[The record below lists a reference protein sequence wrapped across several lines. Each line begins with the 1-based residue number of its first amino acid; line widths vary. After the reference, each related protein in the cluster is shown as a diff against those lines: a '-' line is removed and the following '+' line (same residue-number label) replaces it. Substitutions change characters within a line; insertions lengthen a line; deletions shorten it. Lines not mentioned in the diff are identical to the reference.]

1 MVFKRERLRNTKQTP
16 QIPST
21 ETRLSL
27 ASRKKTLPPQNKQEV
42 VQEVGVSQSQ
52 HVKPLDR
59 TQQQLYS
66 FLSNLQSNFSS
77 LVHLFERRMTYDKTK
92 EAAFDRLY
100 QEMEELKQDQTV
112 SDLRPLYIDLILLI
126 DRMEQIEY
134 DLEENRMHSPEIA
147 SILDTLKHEML
158 EILYRR
164 GVEQLEQ
171 TPQYFDPKY
180 QKVVDCEVTLDP
192 KEDNLVVGIRRDG
205 YKCNDHVIRPEE
217 VVIRK
222 YQG

>member
-21 ETRLSL
+21 DTRLSL
-27 ASRKKTLPPQNKQEV
+27 AARKRTIPPQNKESLGLGGQ
-42 VQEVGVSQSQ
+42 QQQ
-52 HVKPLDR
+52 PLKPLDR
-59 TQQQLYS
+59 SQQQLFS

-92 EAAFDRLY
+92 EDAFERLY
-100 QEMEELKQDQTV
+100 QEMEELKQEQTLN
-112 SDLRPLYIDLILLI
+112 DLRPLYIDLILLI
-126 DRMEQIEY
+126 DRMEQIEF
-134 DLEENRMHSPEIA
+134 DLEENGLHSPEIG
-147 SILDTLKHEML
+147 SVLDTLKHEML

-164 GVEQLEQ
+164 GVEQIEQ
-171 TPQYFDPKY
+171 TPEYFDPKY
-180 QKVVDCEVTLDP
+180 QKVVDCEPTLNP

-205 YKCNDHVIRPEE
+205 YKCNELVIRPEE

>member
-1 MVFKRERLRNTKQTP
+1 MVYKRERLRNVKQTS
-16 QIPST
+16 QVPST

-27 ASRKKTLPPQNKQEV
+27 TARKRTLSPQQKEDA
-42 VQEVGVSQSQ
+42 GLGSSQTQ
-52 HVKPLDR
+52 QIKPLDR
-59 TQQQLYS
+59 TQQQLFS

-92 EAAFDRLY
+92 EDAFDRLY
-100 QEMEELKQDQTV
+100 QEMEELKQEQTLN
-112 SDLRPLYIDLILLI
+112 DLRPLYIDLILLI
-126 DRMEQIEY
+126 DRMEQIEF
-134 DLEENRMHSPEIA
+134 DLEENGMHSPEIG
-147 SILDTLKHEML
+147 SILGTLKHEVL

-171 TPQYFDPKY
+171 TPEYFDPKY
-180 QKVVDCEVTLDP
+180 QKVVDCEPTLNPD
-192 KEDNLVVGIRRDG
+192 EDNLVVGIRRDG
-205 YKCNDHVIRPEE
+205 YKCNELVIRPEE